1 MENKQINELNEVYD
15 YLSSNDELY
24 HYGVLGMKWGIRR
37 YQPYSLIPRG
47 SGKRGKEVGAAKK
60 SKSSSSL
67 STSSG
72 SSRTKKKSRK
82 QTQDEIKAKKIKD
95 IQTARQRAEEKQKI
109 LKSGDAKLIYENR
122 DSFTRAQIDEAMNRI
137 DTEKKLRALVVEQN
151 PSKSTKLKKSL
162 TKVVNPENLQKAADV
177 IEKGANLYNQTA
189 RVANVFRDDE
199 HQLKY
204 VGKAENKKV
213 EKKLSKELQDILN
226 SGDAQKILDN
236 QSKFTDDQIKSAKQ
250 RQDNIRAIEKQAAKT
265 KEDSDNRAAKYRSEA
280 FNAVDTYGE
289 KYAREKLA
297 RDYGSDNAN
306 KLVDSVLTEKKISE
320 LDAQAAARYI
330 SKTKYDAV
338 EEERRRKGQYQ
349 NGPSGYVVKHSDI
362 SVDELTGVYD
372 YLSSDDELYHH
383 GVLGMKWGI
392 RRYQS
397 YDTVPRKS
405 GKGGKEI
412 GTAAEVFNSLSDT
425 EKSNIST
432 SKEYKDSPTQV
443 VQVISKN
450 KRGHAKAYAEI
461 ERDPDDPSVGYL
473 SVAVS
478 PKYRGKGL
486 SEEVSR
492 DALDSIQYTGFKE
505 IYWET
510 TKDNPASSATAKK
523 LGFEKAK
530 DFDKNDDNYV
540 MRFDSFNDWLS
551 QNKPGPI
558 KDDSDR
564 TSSVKAESIKFE
576 EAKHPY
582 SGFEGDN
589 YYKGKTSFGGN
600 KECLIT
606 IEKNSD
612 KQIVDRVLSNKTL
625 EKTMREHASEMY
637 QYEAINVNREPKD
650 KFYSRLKCD
659 QITVSHAG
667 NPNIVSVWYN
677 HPDDDGAWYM
687 EVNSKTGHIEDEQYY
702 R

>member
-1 MENKQINELNEVYD
+1 MENKPINELNEVYD
-15 YLSSNDELY
+15 YLSSDDELY
-24 HYGVLGMKWGIRR
+24 HHGVLGMKWGIRR

-60 SKSSSSL
+60 SKSTGSSS
-67 STSSG
+67 SS
-72 SSRTKKKSRK
+72 SKRTKKKSRK

-95 IQTARQRAEEKQKI
+95 LQTARQRAEEKQKI

-137 DTEKKLRALVVEQN
+137 DTEKKLRALVAEQN

-226 SGDAQKILDN
+226 SGDAQRILDN

-250 RQDNIRAIEKQAAKT
+250 RQDNIRAIEKQASKT

-320 LDAQAAARYI
+320 LDSQAAARYI

-349 NGPSGYVVKHSDI
+349 NGPSDYVVKHSDVP
-362 SVDELTGVYD
+362 VDELIGVYD
-372 YLSSDDELYHH
+372 YLNSDDELYHH

-397 YDTVPRKS
+397 YDTVPRGS
-405 GKGGKEI
+405 GKGGKEVGEAKGSNSKI
-412 GTAAEVFNSLSDT
+412 DYYEESLRNPSNFYELNNVHKNSRGDYVGRVSYSGNPGGRDVEVTIDKRVGLKKGTAKLNDYLMTGEQQILNKMWSDKAKHNNLET
-425 EKSNIST
+425 A
-432 SKEYKDSPTQV
+432 YTQMYD
-443 VQVISKN
+443 N
-450 KRGHAKAYAEI
+450 
-461 ERDPDDPSVGYL
+461 PDDPSTAHSFDKAEYITNTRARYIIIRDKVVDDNTGKYIYDV
-473 SVAVS
+473 SVAYQGPHIS
-478 PKYRGKGL
+478 
-486 SEEVSR
+486 
-492 DALDSIQYTGFKE
+492 TGHH
-505 IYWET
+505 
-510 TKDNPASSATAKK
+510 
-523 LGFEKAK
+523 
-530 DFDKNDDNYV
+530 
-540 MRFDSFNDWLS
+540 
-551 QNKPGPI
+551 
-558 KDDSDR
+558 SDYD
-564 TSSVKAESIKFE
+564 
-576 EAKHPY
+576 P
-582 SGFEGDN
+582 
-589 YYKGKTSFGGN
+589 
-600 KECLIT
+600 
-606 IEKNSD
+606 
-612 KQIVDRVLSNKTL
+612 
-625 EKTMREHASEMY
+625 
-637 QYEAINVNREPKD
+637 EAINQPYFAGYDTKTKTVTFGEDGLGLHDKNMIARSKSKD
-650 KFYSRLKCD
+650 K
-659 QITVSHAG
+659 
-667 NPNIVSVWYN
+667 
-677 HPDDDGAWYM
+677 
-687 EVNSKTGHIEDEQYY
+687 
-702 R
+702 